1 MDSWP
6 LGCTTSGRTYAQ
18 NFKMQQVDL
27 TPVDNYAPAFVLDTP
42 FDSALARIRR
52 AIRDDQLC
60 IAAEIDT
67 AKRVKRALQIQV
79 SPCRLL
85 LVDNPRF
92 MLEATA
98 IDRASGIFLPLHL
111 VVSGA
116 GSRTLVHMLSP
127 DFVQYGDLPIGIRAP
142 VAGLQQQLLRMLRR
156 IADKPRHVYELAD
169 RGDNCLKLESIGEP
183 DALS

>member
-1 MDSWP
+1 
-6 LGCTTSGRTYAQ
+6 
-18 NFKMQQVDL
+18 MQQRNL
-27 TPVDNYAPAFVLDTP
+27 TTTENCAPAFVLDRP

-52 AIRDDQLC
+52 AIRDEQLC

-79 SPCRLL
+79 SPCRVL

-116 GSRTLVHMLSP
+116 GNRTLVHMLNP
-127 DFVQYGDLPIGIRAP
+127 DLLHYADLPIGIRAP
-142 VAGLQQQLLRMLRR
+142 VTALQHQLLRMLRT
-156 IADKPRHVYELAD
+156 ISDKPRDAHEIAD
-169 RGDNCLKLESIGEP
+169 RGDSCLGIKFGEP